1 MAAAHWTVQTRLF
14 NAGMLKFTA
23 DSRQWSGA
31 SGALQ
36 HAPVSA
42 VMPAARLSTRRR
54 DTPAACAQHWAASLQ
69 RRLQVRGRIQ
79 RGTCVCSAKPGQA
92 LADAPKANTAPAP
105 VRVLDSG
112 GRVVELPSGAE
123 ANNAV
128 ALRRRRER
136 QKEAAAGTAAAV
148 EAAAPATRAAD
159 SATGEA
165 DAAAAAPAA
174 VPGSVL
180 GTVAL
185 LTGSTVGAGILAL
198 PLVSAPAGFGP
209 STGGRQTCHTV

>member
-1 MAAAHWTVQTRLF
+1 
-14 NAGMLKFTA
+14 
-23 DSRQWSGA
+23 
-31 SGALQ
+31 
-36 HAPVSA
+36 
-42 VMPAARLSTRRR
+42 
-54 DTPAACAQHWAASLQ
+54 
-69 RRLQVRGRIQ
+69 
-79 RGTCVCSAKPGQA
+79 VCSAKPRQA

-105 VRVLDSG
+105 VRVFDSG
-112 GRVVELPSGAE
+112 GRIVELPPGAE

-128 ALRRRRER
+128 ALRRRHER
-136 QKEAAAGTAAAV
+136 QKEAAAGTAAA

-159 SATGEA
+159 SAAGEA

-209 STGGRQTCHTV
+209 STGGRQTCHTI